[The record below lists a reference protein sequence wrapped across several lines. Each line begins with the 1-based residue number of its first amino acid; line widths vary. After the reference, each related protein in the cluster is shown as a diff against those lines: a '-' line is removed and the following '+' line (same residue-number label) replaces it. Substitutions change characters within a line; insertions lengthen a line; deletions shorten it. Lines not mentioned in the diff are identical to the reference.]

1 MKKIFSLFVAAL
13 FSVAM
18 FAIDSWT
25 VAGNNTTI
33 LGSSWSADESAGND
47 MVAVAGTSYFKLEK
61 SFTELANK
69 TWFEFKV
76 VGDHGANG
84 WGTAYPSSNYGINV
98 HAGANY
104 ALFTFDTQT
113 TNVGCYSACTVVGSS
128 TTLFGTSWDV
138 TNTDNDMTFANNV
151 FTFAKADVTLPAG
164 DITFKVNVN
173 HDSDYKYAYPASD
186 YTLNIPSSGK
196 YNVTITFNPFTFAVS
211 AEAELQ
217 QEEVVVP
224 TVNMHANFT
233 GSWADTEDFVKAAND
248 ETASLTLNLAYG
260 SYEFGVNVDGSW
272 TANGAAFTRANP
284 AHEVVSGE
292 GNLTLDVDQAGS
304 YTFTWTY
311 ATNTLSVTYP
321 TLVPAKFYVTG
332 DTALV
337 VAAGADRMQA
347 WKAHAVKVEDDSFT
361 IHDLAAGNYTLKVVT
376 AEDAW
381 LGYSDL
387 TPAYKQPELYFTDAA
402 DQNICFTLSRESD
415 VTITYIKD
423 EVLKIECEDLALPT
437 VQLIGIAGW
446 TYPTDAITLEPA
458 QDKLT
463 ASKTVTLTG
472 DEDWVKEFKVVL
484 AGAWLAKQN
493 GGEAFGLHRDFPS
506 VSNLTYAGD
515 NLKLTQD
522 GRGDVTFTWTYAT
535 GDLTLSFPPV
545 SYYIAGSFTDWGTSK
560 VALIEEA
567 GIWSKTITISST
579 DEQEFQVVRDAGID
593 EAWFGLGAKTTMT
606 PSSCTDWEVNTGYEN
621 IGLQITK
628 IGDYGF
634 EFNPDGN
641 LLSVTYPTATAIDE
655 VEGAVKAVKR
665 VVNGQLV
672 IEREGKFYNAL
683 GAEVK

>member
-18 FAIDSWT
+18 FADTWT
-25 VAGNNTTI
+25 VAGNQESI
-33 LGSSWSADESAGND
+33 LGSEWNTGDANND
-47 MVAVAGTSYFKLEK
+47 MTQVGESSIYQLVKSDLKIEEETTFK
-61 SFTELANK
+61 
-69 TWFEFKV
+69 FKV
-76 VGDHGANG
+76 VKNHA
-84 WGTAYPSSNYGINV
+84 WAEAYPSQDYELTVPVGTTEL
-98 HAGANY
+98 Y
-104 ALFTFDTQT
+104 FTFNFDTKAVYCNT
-113 TNVGCYSACTVVGSS
+113 SLSVVGSS
-128 TTLFGTSWDV
+128 ESLFGASWGDPKAV
-138 TNTDNDMTFANNV
+138 NDMTYSEGLY
-151 FTFAKADVTLPAG
+151 TWTKQDVDLAAG
-164 DITFKVNVN
+164 TVEFKVAGN
-173 HDSDYKYAYPASD
+173 HTWTYAWPASN
-186 YTLNIPSSGK
+186 YQLAINESGN
-196 YNVTITFNPFTFAVS
+196 YDVTITFNPSTQEVS
-211 AEAELQ
+211 AEATLNQ
-217 QEEVVVP
+217 AIVVIP

-233 GSWADTEDFVKAAND
+233 GSWADTENFVKAAND

-260 SYEFGVNVDGSW
+260 SYEFGVNVDGAW

-347 WKAHAVKVEDDSFT
+347 WQAHAVKVEDDSFT

-376 AEDAW
+376 PENAW

-387 TPAYKQPELYFTDAA
+387 TPAYKQPELYFTDAN
-402 DQNICFTLSRESD
+402 DQNICFTLSQTSD

-472 DEDWVKEFKVVL
+472 DEDWVKEFKVIL

-493 GGEAFGLHRDFPS
+493 GGEAFGLHRFFPS
-506 VSNLTYAGD
+506 VSGLTYKGD

-535 GDLTLSFPPV
+535 GELTLSFPAAT
-545 SYYIAGSFTDWGTSK
+545 YYIAGSFTDWGTGK
-560 VALIEEA
+560 VELEEEA

-579 DEQEFQVVRDAGID
+579 NEQEFQVVRDAGID

-621 IGLQITK
+621 IGLQITQT
-628 IGDYGF
+628 GDYGF
-634 EFNPDGN
+634 AFNPDGN

-655 VEGAVKAVKR
+655 NTIEQKAVKFMQDGQMFIR
-665 VVNGQLV
+665 VNDRIFDAKGVV
-672 IEREGKFYNAL
+672 
-683 GAEVK
+683 VK